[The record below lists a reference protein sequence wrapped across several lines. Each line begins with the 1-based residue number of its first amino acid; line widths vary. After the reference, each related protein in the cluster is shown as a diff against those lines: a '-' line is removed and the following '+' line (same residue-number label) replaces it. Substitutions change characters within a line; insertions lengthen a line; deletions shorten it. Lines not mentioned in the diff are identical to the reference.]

1 MKSEMDMSEILIETC
16 LAEGQSSHI
25 CCALKG
31 IKLTHKIT
39 GFTATSTKEKSQ
51 RANYLAALELLKIKL
66 VKQRFENIDED
77 DLVDGKAFLQEL
89 DSGKYD

>member
-1 MKSEMDMSEILIETC
+1 MKIAKEDLLIETC
-16 LAEGQSSHI
+16 LAKEQSSHV

-39 GFTATSTKEKSQ
+39 GISATSIKEKSQ

-77 DLVDGKAFLQEL
+77 DLVDGKAFLQKL

>member
-16 LAEGQSSHI
+16 LAEGQSHHI
-25 CCALKG
+25 GSALKG
-31 IKLTHKIT
+31 IKLTHKIS
-39 GFTATSTKEKSQ
+39 GVISTSTKGKSQ

-77 DLVDGKAFLQEL
+77 DF
-89 DSGKYD
+89 Y